1 MASPQIITVSGL
13 SGSGTSTACETLCE
27 KLGWAYVNAGRI
39 FRELAE
45 ESGLSLA
52 EFGERAE
59 VDGRIDRQLDER
71 ILVQAKNQAPIVVE
85 GRLTG
90 WMAYR
95 SGLAALKVWLAA
107 TPEVRAERVAQRE
120 SKSAAQALEELRA
133 REGSEARRYE
143 EFHQIDISDLSIYD
157 VLIETEKTDPNAVV
171 ALIIS
176 RLKSA

>member
-1 MASPQIITVSGL
+1 MASSQIITVSGL
-13 SGSGTSTACETLCE
+13 PGSGTSTACDTLCK

-52 EFGERAE
+52 KFGERAE

-71 ILVQAKNQAPIVVE
+71 ILTQAKDQAPIVVE

-90 WMAYR
+90 WMASR
-95 SGLAALKVWLAA
+95 SGLVTLKVWLAA

-157 VLIETEKTDPNAVV
+157 VLIETDQTDPNAVV

>member
-1 MASPQIITVSGL
+1 MHA
-13 SGSGTSTACETLCE
+13 GSGPP
-27 KLGWAYVNAGRI
+27 
-39 FRELAE
+39 
-45 ESGLSLA
+45 ESRSAHIEDPGPRVPDWIVTFSDMISLLVT
-52 EFGERAE
+52 FFILLMTFSSMN
-59 VDGRIDRQLDER
+59 VLDAF
-71 ILVQAKNQAPIVVE
+71 QVE